1 MSITITI
8 PAELEPLMLK
18 QANVSGK
25 AVEDYALDLLKK
37 GVELADPWELFADLR
52 EQIKAAGTTEAELEA
67 EIDAAVAEVETR
79 KLTPYE
85 LVADLIGSVDSSA
98 LGPASPPI
106 ETAFGQHLLEEHQQQ
121 LEKLRG
127 TSHVQPNHH

>member
-37 GVELADPWELFADLR
+37 GVELADPWELLPMYASKSKQR
-52 EQIKAAGTTEAELEA
+52 ER
-67 EIDAAVAEVETR
+67 R
-79 KLTPYE
+79 KR
-85 LVADLIGSVDSSA
+85 S
-98 LGPASPPI
+98 
-106 ETAFGQHLLEEHQQQ
+106 
-121 LEKLRG
+121 
-127 TSHVQPNHH
+127 